1 MTLIASTWYKLKK
14 HRFLFE
20 ELVKRDF
27 QKKYKRTIL
36 GMLWSLLSPL
46 FMLTVMALVF
56 TQFFGRS
63 TPHYIVYM
71 FAGNLVYSYFKDA
84 TSGGMGSLMA
94 NAGIF
99 TKVNVPKYL
108 FLLSRNVSALI
119 NFALT
124 LVIFFLFVAIDGIA
138 FSWRFFLLLYPIV
151 CLVVFNIGVG
161 LVLSAMFVVF
171 RDIQYLYD
179 IFTLALMYFSA
190 IFYTID
196 SYAQNFQIL
205 FYLNPVFVYITY
217 FRRIVIEGTIPGV
230 YIHGLCALYALVA
243 LLIGGFIYRK
253 YNYRFL
259 YYV

>member
-161 LVLSAMFVVF
+161 LILSAMFVVF

-230 YIHGLCALYALVA
+230 YIHSLCALYALVA